1 MSLTIQTTPRAAQDG
16 GAGTAPIQSP
26 SARPMFNNAPEQVV
40 QSGQTMM
47 GIGGKMTKF
56 GQLLQDRI
64 DEATTKKADKNFLAA
79 AQDLLQDPE
88 TGYLYSKGLDAK
100 ERYGDTIKKLEQLAK
115 DTEGGLENDMQREMF
130 QNTVVQHMT
139 SFRSKIFEHA
149 SNETKTYFENE
160 TLART
165 EQYIGMAIKADST
178 VDAALY
184 TEIAVDEATSLAES
198 RGLRKG
204 STQYHDL
211 IRGTRSLIHSGVIK
225 DFVSNGEFI
234 AAGKR
239 LNEAWKNDE
248 ITPKDYQALMKQVR
262 SGATRQAG
270 ILAGE
275 AIYNSSGVVGSD
287 FDSAIK
293 FVWSQEVPKGTD
305 GYVDN
310 DGGAGPTRFGIN
322 AQANP
327 EVDLSGLTRE
337 KAVDRYR
344 KKYWI
349 EPGID
354 KLPANIRLI
363 YFDTAVNM
371 GPGTAKE
378 LYKASGGDP
387 NKFIE
392 LRRDRYKAIA
402 AATPGRYS
410 PDVLRAWENRVNAL
424 ESVAINQ
431 TGTGTRSLADMMKQ
445 TEGIADPEEK
455 RIARV
460 TIRQRVSDMKAV
472 ENADYQANFEE
483 AQEIAYKGPGGWQE
497 IPPQLWATLRQKDR
511 VALMTRAQTDDTD
524 TLRQLMDNPEEWRPG
539 RIEQYRHLLTEGT
552 FRSLSSRGRGEN
564 ADAEIIAASIDNNR
578 FNNALNAAGLSKLVE
593 AKKGKLQHDEY
604 LSLRVKFQ
612 DLIDQEQQRLGRKLS
627 YKEKDE
633 LLQALLKPIK
643 VEAMKAWYN
652 PTRWGWG
659 VENDYTEK
667 NIPLYKVE
675 HPENIVVPDEVRT
688 IIIEKFNQSGLVYTE
703 GDIIEAYLAT
713 QESE

>member
-1 MSLTIQTTPRAAQDG
+1 
-16 GAGTAPIQSP
+16 
-26 SARPMFNNAPEQVV
+26 MFNNAPEQVV

-130 QNTVVQHMT
+130 QNTVIQHMT

-204 STQYHDL
+204 SAQYHDL
-211 IRGTRSLIHSGVIK
+211 IRGTRSQIHSGVIK

-239 LNEAWKNDE
+239 LDEAWKNDE

-275 AIYNSSGVVGSD
+275 AIYNSSEVVGSD

-337 KAVDRYR
+337 KAVDLYR

-392 LRRDRYKAIA
+392 LRRDRYKVIA

-410 PDVLRAWENRVNAL
+410 PDVLRAWENRVNVL

-455 RIARV
+455 RIAQATLQENYGR
-460 TIRQRVSDMKAV
+460 DKAAAA
-472 ENADYQANFEE
+472 ADYQAMLES
-483 AQEIAYKGPGGWQE
+483 AYEIAYAEPGGWRK
-497 IPPQLWATLRQKDR
+497 IPFWGELKEKDR
-511 VALMTRAQTDDTD
+511 VALMKRNQTDDPD
-524 TLRQLMDNPEEWRPG
+524 T
-539 RIEQYRHLLTEGT
+539 YRHLLDNPTEWNPGQIENYRDKLT
-552 FRSLSSRGRGEN
+552 KDTYRRLAARGRGEN
-564 ADAEIIAASIDNNR
+564 ADAEIRAATIDNNR
-578 FNNALNAAGLSKLVE
+578 FNNALHAAGLGGMITAEKDKELH
-593 AKKGKLQHDEY
+593 KQY
-604 LSLRVKFQ
+604 LDLRVKFQ
-612 DLIDQEQQRLGRKLS
+612 DFIDEEQQRLGRKLS

-633 LLQALLKPIK
+633 LLQALLKPVK

-688 IIIEKFNQSGLVYTE
+688 IIIEKFNRSGLVYTE